1 MSLAADMRA
10 CEEALLHGDFADDM
24 VALDRLLAPEFVE
37 VGSNGRVS
45 ERAQVVGWLLRKDPA
60 ARWALDDLLV
70 HEIAHGVRL
79 VRYRAK
85 QILPEPAPGNG
96 ALHSS
101 IWCFNRE
108 MQCWQLRFHQATKPG

>member
-1 MSLAADMRA
+1 MSLAADMLA
-10 CEEALLHGDFADDM
+10 CEQALLHTDFNDDM

-37 VGSNGRVS
+37 ISNGRVS

-60 ARWALDDLLV
+60 ARWSLEDV
-70 HEIAHGVRL
+70 HVSELAQGVRL

-85 QILPEPAPGNG
+85 QVLPKVSEGGG

-101 IWCFNRE
+101 IWCFSRE
-108 MQCWQLRFHQATKPG
+108 MHCWQLRFHQATKIP